1 MRGNAS
7 PQSVID
13 SYKKRQKLIPYLFS
27 GLAIVLVV
35 LGIIIVVMFF
45 SSKGGGSLFP
55 TKIPTVTET
64 ATPTATMPSPTAS
77 ITPTETLTPTP
88 TTSPTASGPQEY
100 VVKDGDNCSAIATTF
115 NVDLAVLLAINNL
128 DYKCSI
134 FPGMKIIIPA
144 PGQKMQ
150 TYTPLPSDLP
160 AGTIITY
167 PVQMGDTLTSIASK
181 FNSTVD
187 SILKRNATV
196 IKDPNNIPVGVQLSI
211 IIKLVTPTKTLA
223 PTSTLAGGTP
233 TPPAPTATKTP

>member
-1 MRGNAS
+1 MSGNAS
-7 PQSVID
+7 PQNVID

-35 LGIIIVVMFF
+35 LGIIILALWFTSPGAPV
-45 SSKGGGSLFP
+45 LFP
-55 TKIPTVTET
+55 TKS
-64 ATPTATMPSPTAS
+64 PTATITSTATATQPSPTAT
-77 ITPTETLTPTP
+77 IVPTETLTPTP

-100 VVKDGDNCSAIATTF
+100 VVKDGDNCSDIATTF
-115 NVDLAVLLAINNL
+115 NVDLAVILAINNL
-128 DYKCSI
+128 DYRCSI

-144 PGQKMQ
+144 PGQKLP
-150 TYTPLPSDLP
+150 TFTPVPSNLAP
-160 AGTIITY
+160 GTVISY

-196 IKDPNNIPVGVQLSI
+196 IKDANNIPVGVVFSI
-211 IIKLVTPTKTLA
+211 LVNLVTPTPTLA

-233 TPPAPTATKTP
+233 TPTMTPTH